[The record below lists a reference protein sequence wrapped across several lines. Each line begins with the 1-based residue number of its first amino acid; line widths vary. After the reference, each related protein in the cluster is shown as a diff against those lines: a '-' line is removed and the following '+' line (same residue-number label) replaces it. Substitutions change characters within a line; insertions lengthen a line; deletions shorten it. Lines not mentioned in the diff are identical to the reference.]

1 MPLIKNSSIEE
12 IKAKVRIE
20 DLVSRYVQLK
30 KVGANYRGLSP
41 FKHEKTPSFYV
52 YPDKNFYYCFSTSQ
66 GGDIFKFVQTKEN
79 MSFVEAAE
87 FIADRFGIRLEYERG
102 AKAGA
107 GSSVRKQIFDINEDA
122 AAYYSAEFFAKNP
135 RAESVRNYWTQERKF
150 TLENAKELRIGFS
163 PTDAEGLKKIL
174 AKKNYSPDAL
184 RECGL
189 FFARESEADLARFHP
204 RFRGR
209 LMIPISDGQGRVIAF
224 TARKTEFTP
233 SDIAYEEGKYVNSPE
248 TPVFKKNMTLFNF
261 DRAKKEAERRGY
273 FILAEGQLDT
283 IRMYCSGLEN
293 TVASQGTAAGA
304 EHFALMKRH
313 ADRVVLLFDG
323 DSAGRHAALR
333 AIPIC
338 IAADIEPFVAQ
349 LPPDDD
355 PDSFIA
361 KNGADA
367 MRELVENGKL
377 PALKFATREILAD
390 TPAPDM
396 RAKRK
401 AMLEIFA
408 MLNGCKSEVLRDD
421 YLREIAFNLN
431 LELPSVIGDYKKF
444 KTTPAFRPPSGDA
457 RQGGKDIDS
466 ISEILDKKEEGMLTN
481 AVYDALFVCLHFS
494 NVAEG
499 LSQILQDSWIGGE
512 RAEDRALCRLLALY
526 REGIEFSIDQIPEL
540 FDDEDEK
547 NLLYKLCSGDGRLI
561 ENPVKYAN
569 SCICKI
575 HKNFISKQIEDLN
588 AELKKSDKQDFEL
601 LRKISKLRRDFMKPP
616 ALLAE

>member
-1 MPLIKNSSIEE
+1 
-12 IKAKVRIE
+12 
-20 DLVSRYVQLK
+20 
-30 KVGANYRGLSP
+30 
-41 FKHEKTPSFYV
+41 
-52 YPDKNFYYCFSTSQ
+52 
-66 GGDIFKFVQTKEN
+66 
-79 MSFVEAAE
+79 
-87 FIADRFGIRLEYERG
+87 
-102 AKAGA
+102 
-107 GSSVRKQIFDINEDA
+107 
-122 AAYYSAEFFAKNP
+122 
-135 RAESVRNYWTQERKF
+135 
-150 TLENAKELRIGFS
+150 
-163 PTDAEGLKKIL
+163 
-174 AKKNYSPDAL
+174 
-184 RECGL
+184 
-189 FFARESEADLARFHP
+189 
-204 RFRGR
+204 
-209 LMIPISDGQGRVIAF
+209 
-224 TARKTEFTP
+224 
-233 SDIAYEEGKYVNSPE
+233 
-248 TPVFKKNMTLFNF
+248 
-261 DRAKKEAERRGY
+261 
-273 FILAEGQLDT
+273 
-283 IRMYCSGLEN
+283 
-293 TVASQGTAAGA
+293 
-304 EHFALMKRH
+304 
-313 ADRVVLLFDG
+313 
-323 DSAGRHAALR
+323 
-333 AIPIC
+333 
-338 IAADIEPFVAQ
+338 
-349 LPPDDD
+349 
-355 PDSFIA
+355 
-361 KNGADA
+361 
-367 MRELVENGKL
+367 
-377 PALKFATREILAD
+377 
-390 TPAPDM
+390 M

-466 ISEILDKKEEGMLTN
+466 ISKILDKKEEGMLTN

>member
-313 ADRVVLLFDG
+313 AEILRPKFQCVLRWLDSEIAPLEIASWQRPKGGYFVSVNTKPGLAKRTLALCKEAGVVMTG
-323 DSAGRHAALR
+323 AGATFPYGKDPQNSNIRIAPSLPPVEELEQAMDVFCTCLKLAAL
-333 AIPIC
+333 
-338 IAADIEPFVAQ
+338 EQLAQ
-349 LPPDDD
+349 
-355 PDSFIA
+355 
-361 KNGADA
+361 
-367 MRELVENGKL
+367 
-377 PALKFATREILAD
+377 
-390 TPAPDM
+390 
-396 RAKRK
+396 
-401 AMLEIFA
+401 
-408 MLNGCKSEVLRDD
+408 
-421 YLREIAFNLN
+421 
-431 LELPSVIGDYKKF
+431 
-444 KTTPAFRPPSGDA
+444 
-457 RQGGKDIDS
+457 
-466 ISEILDKKEEGMLTN
+466 
-481 AVYDALFVCLHFS
+481 
-494 NVAEG
+494 
-499 LSQILQDSWIGGE
+499 
-512 RAEDRALCRLLALY
+512 
-526 REGIEFSIDQIPEL
+526 
-540 FDDEDEK
+540 
-547 NLLYKLCSGDGRLI
+547 
-561 ENPVKYAN
+561 
-569 SCICKI
+569 
-575 HKNFISKQIEDLN
+575 
-588 AELKKSDKQDFEL
+588 
-601 LRKISKLRRDFMKPP
+601 
-616 ALLAE
+616 

>member
-367 MRELVENGKL
+367 MRELVENDKL
-377 PALKFATREILAD
+377 PANLVKRLNNEYPDFLKVVNEIYN
-390 TPAPDM
+390 
-396 RAKRK
+396 K
-401 AMLEIFA
+401 
-408 MLNGCKSEVLRDD
+408 D
-421 YLREIAFNLN
+421 Y
-431 LELPSVIGDYKKF
+431 
-444 KTTPAFRPPSGDA
+444 T
-457 RQGGKDIDS
+457 
-466 ISEILDKKEEGMLTN
+466 
-481 AVYDALFVCLHFS
+481 
-494 NVAEG
+494 
-499 LSQILQDSWIGGE
+499 
-512 RAEDRALCRLLALY
+512 
-526 REGIEFSIDQIPEL
+526 IES
-540 FDDEDEK
+540 
-547 NLLYKLCSGDGRLI
+547 
-561 ENPVKYAN
+561 
-569 SCICKI
+569 
-575 HKNFISKQIEDLN
+575 
-588 AELKKSDKQDFEL
+588 
-601 LRKISKLRRDFMKPP
+601 
-616 ALLAE
+616 LLAEFKPHFLAGKIMSPTSVLYASKTFSELMGFIPAEETEKPVLPEGVKPGRNDLCPCGSGKKYKKCCGMV